1 MPGWFTGLQR
11 WRYVI
16 SGAVDAT
23 LWFVALYL
31 AALARLNF
39 EPSAISMPRYVAV
52 ATIAATVQLLAGTA
66 IGLYRGRRT
75 IASFGEVLLVVAT
88 SLTAGAAALLL
99 ILFQGP
105 PSLVPTSAVL
115 AATAYQMLGAL
126 GLRYGVRLVIEIRSR
141 SRHARG
147 SRLLIFGA
155 GDAGQQIVRAL
166 HRDPTTDFD
175 PVGILD
181 DDPTKRRLK
190 VHGVPVVGDRH
201 AIADAANERVE
212 PTRS

>member
-115 AATAYQMLGAL
+115 AATAYQMLG
-126 GLRYGVRLVIEIRSR
+126 RPRPPIWRP
-141 SRHARG
+141 AR
-147 SRLLIFGA
+147 
-155 GDAGQQIVRAL
+155 
-166 HRDPTTDFD
+166 HRDPVEVTTCTREPPADLR
-175 PVGILD
+175 GGRRR
-181 DDPTKRRLK
+181 PTDRPCAPPRSHNGLRPCGNPRRRPDEAPPE
-190 VHGVPVVGDRH
+190 G
-201 AIADAANERVE
+201 A
-212 PTRS
+212 RSARRW